1 MSKYVRWQVL
11 LTLLGII
18 LIASLLFYVSVEEKT
33 VEPTP
38 TLTLSSATTVVKT
51 RGGTYIEGVAGYPQ
65 LINPLFSLLNDID
78 RDLCALIFEGLTAVN
93 ERNEIVPLLA
103 ERWQVSDNGLEYVFH
118 LRDDVR
124 WQDGEPFTAD
134 DVVFTIGLMQS
145 PDLAAIHPHAALW
158 RSVVVEKLDPM
169 TIKFVLGEPY
179 AAFLDYT
186 TLGIVPKH
194 ILDGVSTSELVLHPF
209 NYAPVGTGLFK
220 VSELDPA
227 SYIVLE
233 TNPYHYLWGE
243 TMLDRV
249 EFRFY
254 DSYHHA
260 FAAYEAGKVMG
271 MGRILTEDL
280 DRARANPNLQ
290 ILSARLSGYGL
301 IFLNL
306 ANDDK
311 PFFQDRR
318 VRQALLYAL
327 DRQLLIDQVLAGQ
340 GIVIH
345 SPIMPQSWAYNPDV
359 EQYAQDLGMAVTLLE
374 QAGFKLPDPQ
384 KRVLDESV
392 PGDEKIRVKE
402 GQKLEFVL
410 LTDTEPDHVA
420 LAHAVAEQWEA
431 VGVRVLVQSL
441 SISDLALN
449 YLQPR
454 RFDAA
459 LLEWPSQL
467 DPDPYPMW
475 HETQTEGTG
484 QNYGSFLN
492 RDASEAIEVARQLT
506 DRGERTGLYYQF
518 QDIFAQEVPAILLYQ
533 PIYTFGVDK
542 RVRNVQ
548 ISPMFDPSGR
558 FRNIWQWAPLEKEVL
573 LRDLNDQEGDKLD
586 RQGNPWYDSVH

>member
-1 MSKYVRWQVL
+1 VSKYVRWQVL
-11 LTLLGII
+11 LTLLSIV
-18 LIASLLFYVSVEEKT
+18 LVASLLFYVSLEEKT

-38 TLTLSSATTVVKT
+38 TLTPTSATTVIKV
-51 RGGTYIEGVAGYPQ
+51 RGGTYIEGIAGYPQ
-65 LINPLFSLLNDID
+65 LINPLFSLLNDVD
-78 RDLCALIFEGLTAVN
+78 RDLCALIFEGLTMVN

-103 ERWQVSDNGLEYVFH
+103 ERWQVSDDGLEYDFY

-134 DVVFTIGLMQS
+134 DVLFTIGLVQS
-145 PDLAAIHPHAALW
+145 PDLAAIHPHAELW

-169 TIKFVLGEPY
+169 TIKFVLDEPY

-186 TLGIVPKH
+186 TLGILPKH
-194 ILDGVSTSELVLHPF
+194 ILDGVSASELILHPF
-209 NYAPVGTGLFK
+209 NYAPVGTGLFQI
-220 VSELDPA
+220 SELDPA
-227 SYIVLE
+227 SHVVLE
-233 TNPYHYLWGE
+233 TNPYHRLWGK

-254 DSYHHA
+254 DSYSHA
-260 FAAYEAGKVMG
+260 FAAFESGKVMG
-271 MGRILTEDL
+271 VGRILTQDL
-280 DRARANPNLQ
+280 DRARANADLQ

-301 IFLNL
+301 IFLNQ
-306 ANDDK
+306 ANDEK
-311 PFFQDRR
+311 PFFRDLR

-327 DRQLLIDQVLAGQ
+327 DRQLLIDQALSGQ

-345 SPIMPQSWAYNPDV
+345 SPIMPHSWAYNPDV
-359 EQYAQDLGMAVTLLE
+359 EKYAQDLSMAVTLLE
-374 QAGFKLPDPQ
+374 RAEFRLPDSQ
-384 KRVLDESV
+384 RRILD
-392 PGDEKIRVKE
+392 GDTPVDAQIRVKE

-420 LAHAVAEQWEA
+420 LAHAVAAQWEA
-431 VGVRVLVQSL
+431 VGASVRVQSL
-441 SISDLALN
+441 GISDLVLN
-449 YLQPR
+449 HLQPR
-454 RFDAA
+454 QFDAV

-475 HETQTEGTG
+475 HETQIQGAG
-484 QNYGSFLN
+484 QNYGSFIN

-506 DRGERTGLYYQF
+506 DLGERTRLYYQF

-533 PIYTFGVDK
+533 PIYTFGIDK

-548 ISPMFDPSGR
+548 IAPMFDPSGR

-586 RQGNPWYDSVH
+586 RRKNSWYDSAD